1 MKQMITFKNVNKY
14 YKDFH
19 ALKNIN
25 LSVDEGEVLCIIG
38 PSGSGKSTLIRCINS
53 LEDYDESGEITVN
66 NSLVRDGK
74 RAKDIRKEVGMV
86 FQNFN
91 LYPHLTIL
99 NNVTLAP
106 IRVTGLSQ
114 AEANKIANNF
124 LTKVGVGDQV
134 KKFPYQLSGGQQQ
147 RVAIARTLAM
157 QPKILLFD
165 EPTSSLDPE
174 MVSEVLDVIK
184 NLARTGVTMII
195 ATHEM
200 NFARSVAD
208 KIIFMDN
215 GSIIEEG
222 APVQIFDNSQE
233 ERTQSFLNSVLVK
246 LKFQ

>member
-53 LEDYDESGEITVN
+53 LEDYDKSGEITVN

-99 NNVTLAP
+99 DNVTLAP

-222 APVQIFDNSQE
+222 DPVQIFDNSQE
-233 ERTQSFLNSVLVK
+233 ERTQSFLDSILVK
-246 LKFQ
+246 

>member
-25 LSVDEGEVLCIIG
+25 LSVDEGEVLCVIG

-99 NNVTLAP
+99 DNVTLAP

-222 APVQIFDNSQE
+222 GPVQIFDNSRE

-246 LKFQ
+246 

>member
-1 MKQMITFKNVNKY
+1 MIKFKSVNKY

-19 ALKNIN
+19 VLKNIN
-25 LSVDEGEVLCIIG
+25 LSVDEGEILCIIG
-38 PSGSGKSTLIRCINS
+38 PSGSGKSTLIRCINN
-53 LEDYDESGEITVN
+53 LEDYEGSGEITVN
-66 NSLVRDGK
+66 NSIVRNDK
-74 RAKDIRKEVGMV
+74 SVKEIRKEVGMV
-86 FQNFN
+86 FQSFN

-99 NNVTLAP
+99 DNVTLAP
-106 IRVTGLSQ
+106 IRVIGLSQ
-114 AEANKIANNF
+114 AEAKKIANNF
-124 LTKVGVGDQV
+124 LTKVGVGDQI

-147 RVAIARTLAM
+147 RVAIARALAM

-184 NLARTGVTMII
+184 DLAKTGVTMII

-200 NFARSVAD
+200 RFARSVAD

-222 APVQIFDNSQE
+222 DPVQIFDNSQE
-233 ERTQSFLNSVLVK
+233 ERTQSFLNSILVK
-246 LKFQ
+246 

>member
-53 LEDYDESGEITVN
+53 LEDYDESGEISVN

-99 NNVTLAP
+99 DNVTLAP

-215 GSIIEEG
+215 GCIIEEG
-222 APVQIFDNSQE
+222 DPVQIFDNSQE

-246 LKFQ
+246 

>member
-53 LEDYDESGEITVN
+53 LEDYDKSGEITVN

-99 NNVTLAP
+99 DNVTLAP

-222 APVQIFDNSQE
+222 DPVQIFDNSQE
-233 ERTQSFLNSVLVK
+233 DRTQSFLNSVLVK
-246 LKFQ
+246 

>member
-1 MKQMITFKNVNKY
+1 MQQMITFKNVNKY

-99 NNVTLAP
+99 DNVTLAP

-215 GSIIEEG
+215 GCIIEEG
-222 APVQIFDNSQE
+222 DPVQIFDNSQE

-246 LKFQ
+246 

>member
-1 MKQMITFKNVNKY
+1 MITFKNVNKY

-99 NNVTLAP
+99 DNVTLAP

-222 APVQIFDNSQE
+222 DPVQIFDNSQE

-246 LKFQ
+246 

>member
-1 MKQMITFKNVNKY
+1 MQQMITFKNVNKY

-25 LSVDEGEVLCIIG
+25 LSVDEGEILCIIG

-66 NSLVRDGK
+66 NSIVRGGK
-74 RAKDIRKEVGMV
+74 RVKDIRKEVGMV
-86 FQNFN
+86 FQSFN

-99 NNVTLAP
+99 DNVMLAP
-106 IRVTGLSQ
+106 MRVIGLSQ
-114 AEANKIANNF
+114 AEAKKIANNF
-124 LTKVGVGDQV
+124 LTKVDVGDQIN
-134 KKFPYQLSGGQQQ
+134 KFPYQLSGGQQQ
-147 RVAIARTLAM
+147 RVAIARALAM
-157 QPKILLFD
+157 EPKILLFD

-174 MVSEVLDVIK
+174 MVSEVLDVMK
-184 NLARTGVTMII
+184 DLAKTGVTMII

-200 NFARSVAD
+200 RFARSVAD

-222 APVQIFDNSQE
+222 DPVQIFDNSQE
-233 ERTQSFLNSVLVK
+233 ERTQSFLNSILVK
-246 LKFQ
+246 

>member
-25 LSVDEGEVLCIIG
+25 LSVDEGEILCIIG

-99 NNVTLAP
+99 DNVTLAP

-215 GSIIEEG
+215 GCIIEEG
-222 APVQIFDNSQE
+222 DPVQIFDNSQE

-246 LKFQ
+246 

>member
-184 NLARTGVTMII
+184 DLARTGVTMII

-222 APVQIFDNSQE
+222 DPVQIFDNSQE

-246 LKFQ
+246 

>member
-1 MKQMITFKNVNKY
+1 MITFKNVNKY

-53 LEDYDESGEITVN
+53 LEDYDKSGEITVN

-99 NNVTLAP
+99 DNVTLAP

-222 APVQIFDNSQE
+222 DPVQIFDNSQE

-246 LKFQ
+246 

>member
-99 NNVTLAP
+99 DNVTLAP

-222 APVQIFDNSQE
+222 DPFQIFDNSQE

-246 LKFQ
+246 

>member
-99 NNVTLAP
+99 DNVTLAP

-184 NLARTGVTMII
+184 NLAKTGVTMII

-215 GSIIEEG
+215 GCIIEEG
-222 APVQIFDNSQE
+222 DPVQIFDNSQE

-246 LKFQ
+246 

>member
-66 NSLVRDGK
+66 NSPVRDGK

-99 NNVTLAP
+99 DNVTLAP

-222 APVQIFDNSQE
+222 DPVQIFDNSQE

-246 LKFQ
+246 

>member
-38 PSGSGKSTLIRCINS
+38 SSGSGKSTLIRCINS

-99 NNVTLAP
+99 DNVTLAP

-222 APVQIFDNSQE
+222 DPVQIFDNSQE

-246 LKFQ
+246 

>member
-1 MKQMITFKNVNKY
+1 MCIRDR
-14 YKDFH
+14 DFH

-99 NNVTLAP
+99 DNVTLAP

-222 APVQIFDNSQE
+222 DPVQIFDNSQE

-246 LKFQ
+246 

>member
-222 APVQIFDNSQE
+222 DPVQIFDNSQE
-233 ERTQSFLNSVLVK
+233 ERTQSFMNSVLEK
-246 LKFQ
+246 

>member
-53 LEDYDESGEITVN
+53 LEDYDESGEIIVN
-66 NSLVRDGK
+66 NSLVRDDK

-99 NNVTLAP
+99 DNVTLAP

-215 GSIIEEG
+215 GCIIEEG
-222 APVQIFDNSQE
+222 DPVQIFDNSQE

-246 LKFQ
+246 

>member
-1 MKQMITFKNVNKY
+1 MKQIITFKNVNKY

-99 NNVTLAP
+99 DNVTLAP

-222 APVQIFDNSQE
+222 DPIQIFDNSQE

-246 LKFQ
+246 

>member
-53 LEDYDESGEITVN
+53 LEDYDKSGEISVN

-99 NNVTLAP
+99 DNVTLAP

-184 NLARTGVTMII
+184 DLARTGVTMII

-222 APVQIFDNSQE
+222 DPIQIFDNSQE

-246 LKFQ
+246 

>member
-99 NNVTLAP
+99 DNVTLAP

-222 APVQIFDNSQE
+222 DPIQLFDNSQE

-246 LKFQ
+246 

>member
-1 MKQMITFKNVNKY
+1 MITFKNVNKY

-99 NNVTLAP
+99 DNVTLAP

-184 NLARTGVTMII
+184 DLARTGVTMII

-222 APVQIFDNSQE
+222 DPIQIFDNSQE

-246 LKFQ
+246 

>member
-25 LSVDEGEVLCIIG
+25 LSVDEGDILCIIG

-99 NNVTLAP
+99 DNVTLAP

-222 APVQIFDNSQE
+222 DPVQIFDNSQE

-246 LKFQ
+246 

>member
-1 MKQMITFKNVNKY
+1 MQQMITFKNVNKY

-19 ALKNIN
+19 VLKNIN

-66 NSLVRDGK
+66 NSIVRGGK
-74 RAKDIRKEVGMV
+74 RVKDIRKEVGMV
-86 FQNFN
+86 FQSFN

-99 NNVTLAP
+99 DNVMLAP
-106 IRVTGLSQ
+106 MRVIGLSQ
-114 AEANKIANNF
+114 AEAKKIANNF
-124 LTKVGVGDQV
+124 LTKVDVGDQIN
-134 KKFPYQLSGGQQQ
+134 KFPYQLSGGQQQ
-147 RVAIARTLAM
+147 RVAIARALAM
-157 QPKILLFD
+157 EPKILLFD

-174 MVSEVLDVIK
+174 MVSEVLDVMK
-184 NLARTGVTMII
+184 NLAKTGVTMII

-200 NFARSVAD
+200 RFARSVAD

-222 APVQIFDNSQE
+222 DPVQIFDNSQE
-233 ERTQSFLNSVLVK
+233 ERTQSFLNSILVK
-246 LKFQ
+246 

>member
-1 MKQMITFKNVNKY
+1 MITFKNVNKY

-222 APVQIFDNSQE
+222 DPVQIFDNSQE
-233 ERTQSFLNSVLVK
+233 ERTQSFLNSILVK
-246 LKFQ
+246 